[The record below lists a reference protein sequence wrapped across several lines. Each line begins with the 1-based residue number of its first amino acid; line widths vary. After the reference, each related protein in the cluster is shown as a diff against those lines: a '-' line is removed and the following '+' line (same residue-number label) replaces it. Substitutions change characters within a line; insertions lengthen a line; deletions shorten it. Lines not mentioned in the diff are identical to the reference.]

1 MSARHALPPRG
12 RRHAGSTRTRTTRT
26 RATRTDEQLRVVH
39 VVATLTAGGA
49 ERQLEMLAS
58 HSRHESTV
66 IALYGTGGIAEG
78 MRRHGLR
85 VEELQVSG
93 WRKALAPL
101 ALARE
106 LRRIHPDVVHVHL
119 LSAQLLG
126 IPAARLAGVPLVVST
141 EHSLMEDS
149 IEGRP
154 LTWWL
159 HTGYRVLERLASHT
173 IAVSEVTADRLRR
186 WGVRRDRI
194 SVADLGVDLEAV
206 AFDPAGRAAVR
217 RELGI
222 EPATSVIGVVGRLD
236 PVKRTDVAL
245 RACAPQLRT
254 GSVLVVAGAGPL
266 LTELRALAAEL
277 GVAEQVRW
285 LGSRDD
291 MGAVLSAMDLLVS
304 ASADETFGMAV
315 VEAVASGL
323 PVVHA
328 TCPALEELAEP
339 LGHVVKV
346 AATGDPAADTR
357 TIARAVGDRLGSTGQ
372 ERWPAPGALVRAYG
386 AQAAADRVDD
396 VYDALLPRRG

>member
-1 MSARHALPPRG
+1 MPARCSA
-12 RRHAGSTRTRTTRT
+12 
-26 RATRTDEQLRVVH
+26 
-39 VVATLTAGGA
+39 
-49 ERQLEMLAS
+49 
-58 HSRHESTV
+58 
-66 IALYGTGGIAEG
+66 
-78 MRRHGLR
+78 
-85 VEELQVSG
+85 
-93 WRKALAPL
+93 
-101 ALARE
+101 
-106 LRRIHPDVVHVHL
+106 
-119 LSAQLLG
+119 
-126 IPAARLAGVPLVVST
+126 
-141 EHSLMEDS
+141 
-149 IEGRP
+149 
-154 LTWWL
+154 
-159 HTGYRVLERLASHT
+159 
-173 IAVSEVTADRLRR
+173 
-186 WGVRRDRI
+186 
-194 SVADLGVDLEAV
+194 
-206 AFDPAGRAAVR
+206 
-217 RELGI
+217 
-222 EPATSVIGVVGRLD
+222 
-236 PVKRTDVAL
+236 
-245 RACAPQLRT
+245 
-254 GSVLVVAGAGPL
+254 
-266 LTELRALAAEL
+266 ELRALAAEL

>member
-1 MSARHALPPRG
+1 MSARHALPARG
-12 RRHAGSTRTRTTRT
+12 RRHAGSAHART
-26 RATRTDEQLRVVH
+26 TRTDEQLRVVH

-85 VEELQVSG
+85 VEELEVSG

-106 LRRIHPDVVHVHL
+106 LRRIRPDVVHVHL

-222 EPATSVIGVVGRLD
+222 EPDTSVIGVVGRLD

-346 AATGDPAADTR
+346 APTGDPAEDAR
-357 TIARAVGDRLGSTGQ
+357 TIARAVSDRVGSTGQ

-386 AQAAADRVDD
+386 AQAAADRVDH
-396 VYDALLPRRG
+396 VYDTLLPRRG